1 MSSVKITNLS
11 IAYGDVKILDNLS
24 LDIESGEFFFL
35 LGPSGC
41 GKTTLLRA
49 IAGLGQKPQKGTI
62 HIGETDVTDLPAWRR
77 TAPMVFQSYALW
89 PHMTVLKNVTYGLVQ
104 NGMKEEKANSKAM
117 DVLARVQMADFAKR
131 RPNELSGGQQ
141 QRIALARALVLDPSL
156 ILLDEPLSNLD
167 ASLRIEMRYE
177 LKRIHEQL
185 GLTMI
190 YVTHDQE
197 EAMSMSSRIALLN
210 AGTVAQCGTP
220 DDLYSRPDTLF
231 AASFMGRINTME
243 GEITSSQNNLHIIS
257 TKVGTFKSTY
267 PGNFDTG
274 NAVIL
279 AFRPHDIVS
288 AGSQNSFK
296 AQVESEFFYGSH
308 REYVIQSDG
317 GTFKMTSSS
326 IVNSTEFGI
335 DESKLMVFHD
345 ELH

>member
-1 MSSVKITNLS
+1 MSSVKISNLS
-11 IAYGDVKILDNLS
+11 ISYGDVKILDNLS
-24 LDIESGEFFFL
+24 LEIESGEFFFL

-49 IAGLGQKPQKGTI
+49 IAGLGQKPQSGTI
-62 HIGETDVTDLPAWRR
+62 HIGETDVTDLPAWKR

-104 NGMKEEKANSKAM
+104 NGMKEEKANAKAM
-117 DVLARVQMADFAKR
+117 NVLERVQMADFAKR

-141 QRIALARALVLDPSL
+141 QRIALARALVLDPTL

-197 EAMSMSSRIALLN
+197 EAMSMSNRIALLN
-210 AGTVAQCGTP
+210 AGKVSQCGTP
-220 DDLYSRPDTLF
+220 DSLYSQPVTLF
-231 AASFMGRINTME
+231 AASFMGRINTIE
-243 GEITSSQNNLHIIS
+243 GVIIS
-257 TKVGTFKSTY
+257 SDNNTHSIKTKVGILNSSY
-267 PGNFDTG
+267 PGSFKENEVVT
-274 NAVIL
+274 V
-279 AFRPHDIVS
+279 AFRPHDIVPS
-288 AGSQNSFK
+288 GSQNPFN

-308 REYVIQSDG
+308 REYVIKSEG
-317 GTFKMTSSS
+317 SSFKMTSSS
-326 IVNSTEFGI
+326 IVNSTMFGI
-335 DESKLMVFHD
+335 DENKLMVFHD